1 MVKSIALFGTSADPP
16 TIGHKKILEE
26 LSKIYTF
33 TISYVS
39 NNPKKKHKEGITIR
53 SQLLKTLIEDL
64 DDYKILFNQSITS
77 KWAVE
82 SIKKCK
88 KIYEIDNLDFVIGS
102 DLIQDIFCWKNFEKI
117 IKEVSFFIILREG
130 YPVESNTLK
139 MLETYKVK
147 FKISTI
153 KIPET
158 SSSNFRLNF
167 NCSNLPSSLVDI
179 VRKNNLY
186 ESTKLVELS
195 LCLGLFCDSFFKSS
209 KDNSSGIFVISFCS
223 LLSLPIANKFF

>member
-1 MVKSIALFGTSADPP
+1 MGKTIALFGTSADPP

-26 LSKIYTF
+26 LSRIYTY

-39 NNPKKKHKEGITIR
+39 NNPQKKHIEDISIR
-53 SQLLKTLIEDL
+53 SNLLKTLIEDL
-64 DDYKILFNQSITS
+64 DNPKILFNQSVSS
-77 KWAVE
+77 KWALE

-88 KIYEIDNLDFVIGS
+88 RIYEFNNLDFVIGS
-102 DLIQDIFCWKNFEKI
+102 DLIKDIFYWKNFDKI
-117 IKEVSFFIILREG
+117 ILEVSFFIILREG

-153 KIPET
+153 KIPEG

-167 NCSNLPSSLVDI
+167 NCSNLPTSLIDI
-179 VRKNNLY
+179 VKKNNLY
-186 ESTKLVELS
+186 ESTKLVE
-195 LCLGLFCDSFFKSS
+195 
-209 KDNSSGIFVISFCS
+209 
-223 LLSLPIANKFF
+223 

>member
-1 MVKSIALFGTSADPP
+1 MLKSVALFGTSADPP

-26 LSKIYTF
+26 LSKIYDF

-39 NNPKKKHKEGITIR
+39 NNPNKKHKEDISIR
-53 SQLLKTLIEDL
+53 SHLLKTLIEDL
-64 DDYKILFNQSITS
+64 DNPKILFDQRLSS

-88 KIYEIDNLDFVIGS
+88 KIYDFNNLDFVIGS
-102 DLIQDIFCWKNFEKI
+102 DLIKDIFSWKNFDKI

-147 FKISTI
+147 FKISSI
-153 KIPET
+153 KIPKI
-158 SSSNFRLNF
+158 SSSKFRSNF
-167 NCSNLPSSLVDI
+167 NYSNLPNSLIDFVK
-179 VRKNNLY
+179 KNNFY
-186 ESTKLVELS
+186 ESTKLDE
-195 LCLGLFCDSFFKSS
+195 
-209 KDNSSGIFVISFCS
+209 
-223 LLSLPIANKFF
+223 

>member
-1 MVKSIALFGTSADPP
+1 MGKSIALFGTSADPP

-26 LSKIYTF
+26 LSRIYTF

-39 NNPKKKHKEGITIR
+39 NNPNKKHKEDITILIHL
-53 SQLLKTLIEDL
+53 SKTLIEDL
-64 DDYKILFNQSITS
+64 DNPKILFNQRVSS
-77 KWAVE
+77 LWAVE

-88 KIYEIDNLDFVIGS
+88 TIYEFNNLDFVIGS
-102 DLIQDIFCWKNFEKI
+102 DLIKDIFHWKNFDKI

-153 KIPET
+153 KIPNI
-158 SSSNFRLNF
+158 SSSKFRLNF
-167 NCSNLPSSLVDI
+167 NYSNLPTSLIDFVK
-179 VRKNNLY
+179 KNNLY
-186 ESTKLVELS
+186 ESTKLVE
-195 LCLGLFCDSFFKSS
+195 
-209 KDNSSGIFVISFCS
+209 
-223 LLSLPIANKFF
+223 

>member
-26 LSKIYTF
+26 LSRIYDF

-39 NNPKKKHKEGITIR
+39 NNPKKKHIEDISIR
-53 SQLLKTLIEDL
+53 SHLLKTLIEDL
-64 DDYKILFNQSITS
+64 ENPKILFNQSVS
-77 KWAVE
+77 SQWAVE
-82 SIKKCK
+82 SIKKSK
-88 KIYEIDNLDFVIGS
+88 EIYEFNNLDFVIGS
-102 DLIQDIFCWKNFEKI
+102 DLIKDIFYWKNFDKI
-117 IKEVSFFIILREG
+117 ILEVSFFIILREG

-158 SSSNFRLNF
+158 ASSNFRLNF
-167 NCSNLPSSLVDI
+167 NCSNLPTSLIDI
-179 VRKNNLY
+179 VKKNNLY
-186 ESTKLVELS
+186 ESTKLVE
-195 LCLGLFCDSFFKSS
+195 
-209 KDNSSGIFVISFCS
+209 
-223 LLSLPIANKFF
+223 